1 MLRRLLLAAPLALLA
16 ACGEPSSSSR
26 VSETTDGATVGV
38 EVTDVWC
45 RATPNG
51 ARAGGC
57 FGEFRA
63 VGRADRL
70 VSLTSPAA
78 EVGEIHEVTTDGG
91 IMRMTPLP
99 NGLPLPEGERVRLA
113 PGQDHLMLTGLR
125 GPLVEGERVS
135 MTLTFESGREMA
147 LEVPVRRAPAP

>member
-1 MLRRLLLAAPLALLA
+1 MFRTLLMAAPLAALA
-16 ACGEPSSSSR
+16 ACGEPSSSAR
-26 VSETTDGATVGV
+26 VSEATDGVTVGV

-63 VGRADRL
+63 LGRADRL
-70 VSLTSPAA
+70 TSLTSPAA
-78 EVGEIHEVTTDGG
+78 EAGEIHEVSTEGG

-99 NGLPLPEGERVRLA
+99 DGLPLPQGERVRLA
-113 PGQDHLMLTGLR
+113 PGQDHLMLVGLK
-125 GPLVEGERVS
+125 GPLVDGERVS
-135 MTLTFESGREMA
+135 MTLTFESGREMS
-147 LEVPVRRAPAP
+147 LQVPVRRAPAP